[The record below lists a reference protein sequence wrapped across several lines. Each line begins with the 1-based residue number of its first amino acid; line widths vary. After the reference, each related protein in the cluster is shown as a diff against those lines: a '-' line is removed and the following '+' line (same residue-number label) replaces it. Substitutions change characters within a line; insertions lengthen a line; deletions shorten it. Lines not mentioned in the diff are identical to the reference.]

1 MLFKLVL
8 TVNFLGSLWPTI
20 TTSFQET
27 MMFYIPQLVQALR
40 YDKMGFVEKYI
51 LWACGQSQ
59 LLAHQV
65 NELNES

>member
-1 MLFKLVL
+1 M
-8 TVNFLGSLWPTI
+8 I
-20 TTSFQET
+20 
-27 MMFYIPQLVQALR
+27 FYIPQLVQALR

-65 NELNES
+65 SELSQSYR